1 MLDAICTYDKA
12 HPKTYSIFEF
22 KLLPEPE
29 IDKLRYS
36 LLCPVCKQKAYF
48 RRASKDGKQACFGSR
63 YHEKD
68 CEEFNPSAS
77 KSEEQKQVAEVE
89 LIVLEQDSLVIDF
102 RKTVISRKKSSQ
114 TDPAE
119 QEQEGQEEPPVQQG
133 SLTKGVQPS
142 KSNKEKQKS
151 AGLDEENN
159 LPKVSKQGLAK
170 LLTSLLR
177 GSSLAS
183 SDLWIYTS
191 EKHKWRAKNLFVNIK
206 DAEPT
211 ENNAPRMY
219 WGTISHADKT
229 LNWLNPA
236 EDRCVG
242 LPISKYRDQLLSR
255 FDIEDPADVEGA
267 GFILFGK
274 CVLSKDK
281 KRKYIHLWG
290 NDLQYFYLSKVRE
303 DS

>member
-1 MLDAICTYDKA
+1 MLDAICTYDKT
-12 HPKTYSIFEF
+12 HPKIYSIFEF
-22 KLLPEPE
+22 KLLPETE

-77 KSEEQKQVAEVE
+77 KSEEEKQLAEVE
-89 LIVLEQDSLVIDF
+89 QIILEQDSLLIDF
-102 RKTVISRKKSSQ
+102 SKPVISRKKSSQ
-114 TDPAE
+114 TEPAE
-119 QEQEGQEEPPVQQG
+119 EFEAQKERHTVQERY
-133 SLTKGVQPS
+133 LTKAVQSS
-142 KSNKEKQKS
+142 KSNKAKPQS

-159 LPKVSKQGLAK
+159 LPEVSKQGLAK

-206 DAEPT
+206 DAQPT

-236 EDRCVG
+236 EDRSVG
-242 LPISKYRDQLLSR
+242 LPVSKYREQLLSR
-255 FDIEDPADVEGA
+255 FDIDEPTDVEGA

-274 CVLSKDK
+274 CVFSKDK
-281 KRKYIHLWG
+281 KRKYIYLWG
-290 NDLQYFYLSKVRE
+290 NDLQYFYLSKV
-303 DS
+303 

>member
-1 MLDAICTYDKA
+1 MLDAICTYDLDN
-12 HPKTYSIFEF
+12 PKTYSIFEF
-22 KLLPEPE
+22 KVLPETE

-48 RRASKDGKQACFGSR
+48 RKASRDGKQACFGSR
-63 YHEKD
+63 YHQTD

-77 KSEEQKQVAEVE
+77 KSEEEKQIAEVE
-89 LIVLEQDSLVIDF
+89 QIVLEQDSLVIDF
-102 RKTVISRKKSSQ
+102 SKPVISRKKPPETEAVEEVEAQ
-114 TDPAE
+114 KKQPAVLE
-119 QEQEGQEEPPVQQG
+119 SRLSKAVQ
-133 SLTKGVQPS
+133 SP
-142 KSNKEKQKS
+142 KSNNAKLNS
-151 AGLDEENN
+151 AGLDEENIP
-159 LPKVSKQGLAK
+159 PKAARQGLAK

-191 EKHKWRAKNLFVNIK
+191 DKHKWRAKNLFVNIK
-206 DAEPT
+206 DAQPT

-242 LPISKYRDQLLSR
+242 LPVSKYREQLLSC

-303 DS
+303 GR